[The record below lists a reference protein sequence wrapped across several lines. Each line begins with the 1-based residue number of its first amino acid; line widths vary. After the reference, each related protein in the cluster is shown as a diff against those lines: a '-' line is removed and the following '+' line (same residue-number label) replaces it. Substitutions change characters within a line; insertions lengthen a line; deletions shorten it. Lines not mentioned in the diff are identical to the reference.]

1 MFPILTTCR
10 HRTSRRD
17 APLTEGYPNPSLCCN
32 CAGESSGCRHHET
45 VLAEL
50 FRILARISVARHTR
64 IGRNSR
70 SDQREHRRDQRR
82 IRSRHAHLGKTRRTL
97 SRSHRGLR
105 RQGSK
110 AQRDHRAPS
119 GRARGR
125 TGTRRGATD
134 ERPALTATRH
144 PRRSE
149 GQLRHIRPA
158 HDGRIFH
165 AAGLDPP
172 GRCFCRQEAARRG
185 RHHPRQAQHERVRL
199 RRHDELPDRTD
210 AEPT

>member
-134 ERPALTATRH
+134 ERPALTARSTPHSKPARSPRKNSSNFVSLASRPTTPRVQSSTRSS
-144 PRRSE
+144 RS
-149 GQLRHIRPA
+149 IRARSRP
-158 HDGRIFH
+158 HGHSTRSDGR
-165 AAGLDPP
+165 
-172 GRCFCRQEAARRG
+172 AARAHRYTAS
-185 RHHPRQAQHERVRL
+185 PSF
-199 RRHDELPDRTD
+199 
-210 AEPT
+210 